1 MTLVLSGGLATA
13 AVAAGDRLGRA
24 DGGPAPTR
32 CFAPGPGSDLLD
44 DPLVAFLDRL
54 RARPNDA
61 LGGLVRATATL
72 AGIIG
77 RRVETVSIGLDSG
90 ARVAAWPTPPT
101 DTDEPAG
108 TAWRAAIVPDA
119 GLVAEALDEDLV
131 GGVLAWSTVAMD
143 RTRLRDRLA
152 ELRRSPWGDADGD
165 GAALRLAAARAALV
179 RLVEAT
185 PALDDLPPP
194 DLIVATGGAFAV
206 APAPPSRW
214 PSPIRCAGPPR
225 CQLALDHARLLAPLG
240 IVPEES
246 QRQRL
251 MEDLADDMLA
261 PLGSVISPQGL
272 RAGRSAG
279 RLTIRAGAGL
289 SELDLV
295 PGALQLVDLPPGQVA
310 TAEFAFAEPVVL
322 GTRGRRFAV
331 EVGGGL
337 GGLLIDLRDVPL
349 RLPDRPEHR
358 RELLVAWQDALWTG
372 ASDDRPA
379 AGRRPAPLPVDR
391 RARAGPGARPVA
403 PAHAP
408 RSARPVP
415 AGGRRPAARAGGR
428 PRDGRRAARGTDG
441 RDEPRRRRVARS
453 AGRPGRS
460 GPRGRP
466 AEAAWR
472 SGGWI
477 TGADATRR
485 RARQPGRRPLAHGGR
500 HAGGRAGGAGRWR
513 RPRRAPGDRPD
524 APRPGAGA
532 ARRPVARRA
541 RPGPPRDRGGR
552 RRRLATRGD
561 RRRPG
566 RHDPRRSTPGWMPRR

>member
-1 MTLVLSGGLATA
+1 VSEPHAFFAVDQGAATTSAALVGRTAGHWRLLGSLALPAGIPLEAILDRLLERVLAADPAIGREIGASDLGAAPGWPRLVARSAPPPRAAVLAATEATRDRLVRAANAAGWRTSSASVERDGPLELLRLALDPASRTVLAGTLDPPAAGERSRLSQLSAILAAIEQRRPEVTLVLSGGLATV
-13 AVAAGDRLGRA
+13 AVLPETEV
-24 DGGPAPTR
+24 DGAEGGSGSTR

-54 RARPNDA
+54 RARPSDA

-72 AGIIG
+72 AGIVG
-77 RRVETVSIGLDSG
+77 RRIETVSIGLDSG
-90 ARVAAWPTPPT
+90 ARITAWPTPPT

-108 TAWRAAIVPDA
+108 TAWRAAIVADA
-119 GLVAEALDEDLV
+119 GLVAETLDEDLV

-206 APAPPSRW
+206 AP
-214 PSPIRCAGPPR
+214 GPAVALALADTLRRPAA

-322 GTRGRRFAV
+322 GTRGRRFSV

-372 ASDDRPA
+372 
-379 AGRRPAPLPVDR
+379 GI
-391 RARAGPGARPVA
+391 G
-403 PAHAP
+403 
-408 RSARPVP
+408 
-415 AGGRRPAARAGGR
+415 
-428 PRDGRRAARGTDG
+428 
-441 RDEPRRRRVARS
+441 
-453 AGRPGRS
+453 
-460 GPRGRP
+460 
-466 AEAAWR
+466 
-472 SGGWI
+472 
-477 TGADATRR
+477 
-485 RARQPGRRPLAHGGR
+485 
-500 HAGGRAGGAGRWR
+500 
-513 RPRRAPGDRPD
+513 
-524 APRPGAGA
+524 
-532 ARRPVARRA
+532 
-541 RPGPPRDRGGR
+541 
-552 RRRLATRGD
+552 
-561 RRRPG
+561 
-566 RHDPRRSTPGWMPRR
+566 

>member
-1 MTLVLSGGLATA
+1 VSEPNAFFAVDHGAATTSAALVGRTSGHWRLLGSLALPTGIALEAILDRLLERVLAADPAIGREIGASDLGAAPSWPRLVARSAPPPRVAVLAATEATRDRLARAANAAGWRTSSASVEGDGPLELLRLALDPAVRTVLAGTLDPPAGGERSRLTQLSALLAAIEERRPEMTLVLSGGLATA
-13 AVAAGDRLGRA
+13 AVLPETGPDET
-24 DGGPAPTR
+24 DGGAAPTR

-90 ARVAAWPTPPT
+90 ARIAAWPTPPT

-119 GLVAEALDEDLV
+119 GLVPEALDEDLV

-185 PALDDLPPP
+185 PALDELPPP

-206 APAPPSRW
+206 AP
-214 PSPIRCAGPPR
+214 GPAVALALADTLRRPAAS
-225 CQLALDHARLLAPLG
+225 QLALDHARLLAPLG

-310 TAEFAFAEPVVL
+310 TAEFAFAEAVVL

-372 ASDDRPA
+372 
-379 AGRRPAPLPVDR
+379 GI
-391 RARAGPGARPVA
+391 G
-403 PAHAP
+403 
-408 RSARPVP
+408 
-415 AGGRRPAARAGGR
+415 
-428 PRDGRRAARGTDG
+428 
-441 RDEPRRRRVARS
+441 
-453 AGRPGRS
+453 
-460 GPRGRP
+460 
-466 AEAAWR
+466 
-472 SGGWI
+472 
-477 TGADATRR
+477 
-485 RARQPGRRPLAHGGR
+485 
-500 HAGGRAGGAGRWR
+500 
-513 RPRRAPGDRPD
+513 
-524 APRPGAGA
+524 
-532 ARRPVARRA
+532 
-541 RPGPPRDRGGR
+541 
-552 RRRLATRGD
+552 
-561 RRRPG
+561 
-566 RHDPRRSTPGWMPRR
+566 